1 MGLKMK
7 HLQESAQARGV
18 AIKGQCVSSNT
29 LSGRVGVSHEAAAK
43 MQPRA
48 QALGHGP
55 KDWKSPERGERK
67 TSARSPPSGIPTAE
81 VEKISGSYP
90 SFLVFSVTLC
100 LCGEKLFPAAI

>member
-1 MGLKMK
+1 MGPKMK

-29 LSGRVGVSHEAAAK
+29 LSGRVGVSREAAAK
-43 MQPRA
+43 MQPRP

-100 LCGEKLFPAAI
+100 LCSEKLFPAAI